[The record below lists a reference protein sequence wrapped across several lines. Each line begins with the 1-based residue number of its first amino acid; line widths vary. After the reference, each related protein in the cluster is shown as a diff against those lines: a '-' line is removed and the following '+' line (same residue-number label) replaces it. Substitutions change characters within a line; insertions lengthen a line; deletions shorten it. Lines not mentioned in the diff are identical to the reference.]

1 MDAVKIRCRAFM
13 VGDWC
18 CDHHGF
24 PMQITN
30 VGDDYAYATFEG
42 NEGDPWEFDDK
53 DDQPEPIILT
63 PEILEK
69 NGWYYGL
76 TSDEEDAEYCLD
88 GCHYDRHWCYD
99 EGAGSISLI
108 FPNDA
113 DGGELIIDDQS
124 FNRHLNLVFCDTL
137 HVHELQRT
145 LRLCG
150 FNELA
155 DNFKV
160 MEE

>member
-1 MDAVKIRCRAFM
+1 MKCKELQIF
-13 VGDWC
+13 DWIQ
-18 CDHHGF
+18 DKNGF
-24 PMQITN
+24 QWQIIG
-30 VGDDYAYATFEG
+30 VGDDYAYATFED

-53 DDQPEPIILT
+53 DDQPEGIPIT

-76 TSDEEDAEYCLD
+76 TSDEEEAEYFLD
-88 GCHYDRHWCYD
+88 GCHYDRHWSYD

-137 HVHELQRT
+137 HVHELQRA
-145 LRLCG
+145 LRCCG
-150 FNELA
+150 LWDIA
-155 DNFKV
+155 DNFV
-160 MEE
+160 V

>member
-1 MDAVKIRCRAFM
+1 MNTETIRCRDLM

-18 CDHHGF
+18 CDQHGF

-30 VGDDYAYATFEG
+30 VGDDYAYATWED

-53 DDQPEPIILT
+53 DDQPQPIILT

-76 TSDEEDAEYCLD
+76 TSDEEDAEYCLG

-108 FPNDA
+108 FPNDT

-124 FNRHLNLVFCDTL
+124 FNRHLNLVSCDTL

-145 LRLCG
+145 LRICG
-150 FNELA
+150 LNELA

-160 MEE
+160 

>member
-1 MDAVKIRCRAFM
+1 M

-18 CDHHGF
+18 CDLHGF
-24 PMQITN
+24 PMQITT

-53 DDQPEPIILT
+53 DDQPQPIILT

-69 NGWYYGL
+69 NGWYFGL
-76 TSDEEDAEYCLD
+76 TSDEEDAEYCLG
-88 GCHYDRHWCYD
+88 GCHYDRHWTYD

-108 FPNDA
+108 FPNGA

-145 LRLCG
+145 LRLYG
-150 FNELA
+150 LNELA

-160 MEE
+160 

>member
-1 MDAVKIRCRAFM
+1 MNTETIRCRALM

-18 CDHHGF
+18 CDKHGF

-53 DDQPEPIILT
+53 DDQPQPIILT

-76 TSDEEDAEYCLD
+76 TSDEEDAEYCLG
-88 GCHYDRHWCYD
+88 GCHYDRHWTYD

-124 FNRHLNLVFCDTL
+124 FNRHLNLVFCYTL

-150 FNELA
+150 LNELA

-160 MEE
+160 

>member
-1 MDAVKIRCRAFM
+1 MKLTDLAIWDWVLINNTPHKIQAIDSIDAEILADDDLYYVGEDRCHSEDKI
-13 VGDWC
+13 
-18 CDHHGF
+18 
-24 PMQITN
+24 
-30 VGDDYAYATFEG
+30 
-42 NEGDPWEFDDK
+42 
-53 DDQPEPIILT
+53 EPIPLT

-69 NGWYYGL
+69 NGWYFGL

-88 GCHYDRHWCYD
+88 GCHYDRHWTYY

-108 FPNDA
+108 FPNDV

-137 HVHELQRT
+137 HVHELQRA

-150 FNELA
+150 LNELA
-155 DNFKV
+155 DNFKI
-160 MEE
+160 

>member
-1 MDAVKIRCRAFM
+1 MKTVTIQCRALM

-18 CDHHGF
+18 CDRHGF

-53 DDQPEPIILT
+53 DDQPQPIPLT

-69 NGWYYGL
+69 NGWYFGL
-76 TSDEEDAEYCLD
+76 TSDEEDAEYCLG
-88 GCHYDRHWCYD
+88 GCHYDQHWTYD
-99 EGAGSISLI
+99 EGAGSISLL

-137 HVHELQRT
+137 HVNELQRA

-150 FNELA
+150 LNEIA

-160 MEE
+160 